1 MSVAIVG
8 GGCSGLLVA
17 LHLKRNGLAGPVTIV
32 EPRPNLGGGLAYS
45 TSFDQHLLNVPAGKM
60 SAFSR
65 EPGHFL
71 DWLRTRHRPDAVFNT
86 FAPRMYFGE
95 YLREIFRESGQ
106 CDHIQAEATALE
118 DGCLKLSNGTALPAK
133 KIVLALG
140 NPDSSA
146 APAMRKGLE
155 DRWHLSPWLDGA
167 LRVRYPGERIL
178 IVGTGP
184 TAVDSALALLGQKN
198 RASVYMISRRGFL
211 PQVHNLQIAA
221 NPLPALRHSGNIR
234 LLCRELRVHIKQATQ
249 NGIDWRATIDALRP
263 VSNEIWQEFS
273 LADRRTFLRHI
284 RPYWEPH
291 RSRMPPETSA
301 QINKYQAQGSLQILA
316 GHLEEVSALKAH
328 IRLKLRLR
336 QGGETTLEADRI
348 ISCTGT
354 HEDYTK
360 TPRRL
365 VRSLLAA
372 GLARGN
378 DAGIGF
384 STGPNGALLDKE
396 MNPSPFLFTLGTPR
410 RGDLIETT
418 AVPEI
423 RQQAEELAAHLAG
436 TILRPEAMDR

>member
-1 MSVAIVG
+1 MPVAIVG

-17 LHLKRNGLAGPVTIV
+17 VHLIRSGFAGEITIV

-45 TSFDQHLLNVPAGKM
+45 TSFEQHLLNVPAGKM

-65 EPGHFL
+65 EPDHFL
-71 DWLRTRHRPDAVFNT
+71 DWLRARHWPDAVFNT

-95 YLREIFRESGQ
+95 YLREIFREAGQ
-106 CDHIQAEATALE
+106 CKHIQAEAMAIE
-118 DGCLKLSNGTALPAK
+118 DGRLKLSNGALLPAE

-155 DRWHLSPWLDGA
+155 DRWHLSPWFDDA
-167 LRVRYPGERIL
+167 LKVRYPGERIL

-184 TAVDSALALLGQKN
+184 TAVDSALALLGQKSP
-198 RASVYMISRRGFL
+198 ATVYMVSRRGFL
-211 PQVHNLQIAA
+211 PQVHNLQIAPA
-221 NPLPALRHSGNIR
+221 PLPALRHRGNIR
-234 LLCRELRVHIKQATQ
+234 LLCRELRAHIEEAAES
-249 NGIDWRATIDALRP
+249 GIDWRATIDALRP
-263 VSNEIWQEFS
+263 VSNEIWQE
-273 LADRRTFLRHI
+273 LPVADRRTFLRHI

-301 QINKYQAQGSLQILA
+301 QIDKHRANGSLRILA
-316 GHLEEVSALKAH
+316 GQLKEVSARKVL
-328 IRLKLRLR
+328 IRLR
-336 QGGETTLEADRI
+336 QGGEATLEADRI

-354 HEDYTK
+354 HEDYTR
-360 TPRRL
+360 TPRPL
-365 VRSLLAA
+365 VRSLFAA

-384 STGPNGALLDKE
+384 STGANGALLNKDLQ
-396 MNPSPFLFTLGTPR
+396 PSRLLFTLGTPR

-423 RQQAEELAAHLAG
+423 REQAEALAAHLAG

>member
-1 MSVAIVG
+1 M
-8 GGCSGLLVA
+8 
-17 LHLKRNGLAGPVTIV
+17 TIV

-71 DWLRTRHRPDAVFNT
+71 DWLRARHWPDAVFNT

-95 YLREIFRESGQ
+95 YLRDIFREQGQ
-106 CDHIQAEATALE
+106 CNHIQAEALAIE
-118 DGCLKLSNGTALPAK
+118 NGCLKLSNGAK
-133 KIVLALG
+133 LHARKIVLALG

-167 LRVRYPGERIL
+167 LKVRYPGERIL

-198 RASVYMISRRGFL
+198 AATVYMVSRRGFL
-211 PQVHNLQIAA
+211 PQVHNLQVAA
-221 NPLPALRHSGNIR
+221 APVPTLEHRGNIR
-234 LLCRELRVHIKQATQ
+234 LLCRELRAHIKKATQ

-263 VSNEIWQEFS
+263 VSNAIWQE
-273 LADRRTFLRHI
+273 LPVADRRTFLRHI

-301 QINKYQAQGSLQILA
+301 QIDKYRANGTLQILA
-316 GHLEEVSALKAH
+316 GYLEEVSAPKIL
-328 IRLKLRLR
+328 IRIKN
-336 QGGETTLEADRI
+336 GGERTIEADRI

-354 HEDYTK
+354 HEDYTR
-360 TPRRL
+360 TPRPL
-365 VRSLLAA
+365 VRSLLAT
-372 GLARGN
+372 GLARAN

-384 STGPNGALLDKE
+384 STGPNGALLDRE
-396 MNPSPFLFTLGTPR
+396 NNPSLFLFTLGTPR

-423 RQQAEELAAHLAG
+423 REQAEALAARLAG
-436 TILRPEAMDR
+436 TILRPEAING